1 MAHTMP
7 RPGIAHQPALDGLRA
22 VSVLVVLLFH
32 GEITGFSGGYLG
44 VSVFFTLS
52 GYLITS
58 LLIAERSGTGR
69 TGVGA
74 FYVRRAKRL
83 LPASVVCLTAIAIA
97 SATTDWFAGVSTLRR
112 DLLGALFQVANWVSL
127 GGSGSY
133 QQLFANA
140 AGQVSPV
147 EHYWSL
153 AIEEQFYWLWP
164 LAFVGLCRLAR
175 SHRARTWVVAG
186 VTIGFGIA
194 APVVASVWGADAA
207 YWATPARAAE
217 ILTGALAAFLLAG
230 RSSVRWWSWLAI
242 GAFAAL
248 GVAVVLFP
256 AANGPAYSGA
266 LPLVGVASALLIVGL
281 QASGPLVT
289 VLSTPPLVWLGKISY
304 GVYLFHWPVFVVLD
318 ARRVDVS
325 TPALFALR
333 MAVTLVIAQLSFVVV
348 ERPIRTGI
356 SWRPPTIGLSAAAA
370 CVAAAVATFALV
382 PGGDADYW
390 RAPDAVNAAGI
401 EPVGSVELA
410 PLVPVDDP
418 STTPSTASASSVPP
432 STAPSVISGSDTTT
446 AATSL
451 ATTTSTSSTLA
462 PLPTLS
468 RPMRVLVAGD
478 STAEATGFGLA
489 QWASENPDLAQVS
502 LLAEKGCGFV
512 RGGQQLVNDWV
523 DVPDRC
529 ERWRAD
535 SLPSTVSELQP
546 DVVMLLTTSWDVLDH
561 RWDGGEAQTPLDADF
576 AARIDADFRAITGAL
591 LTAGASQVV
600 WVREPIPNVFWW
612 SSGQSQEDPARHQ
625 VLYDTMDRIAADM
638 DGSVT
643 VIDLPTWI
651 QQHDLALDHD
661 ARPDGVHWS
670 TDAAALIAR
679 EFLGEQLVRAAL
691 TTANP

>member
-1 MAHTMP
+1 MP

-58 LLIAERSGTGR
+58 LLIAERTGTGR

-153 AIEEQFYWLWP
+153 AIEEQFYWIWP
-164 LAFVGLCRLAR
+164 LAFVALCRLAR
-175 SHRARTWVVAG
+175 SHRARTWAVAG

-194 APVVASVWGADAA
+194 APVIAAVWGADAA

-217 ILTGALAAFLLAG
+217 ILTGALAAFLLTG
-230 RSSVRWWSWLAI
+230 RSPARWWSWLAL
-242 GAFAAL
+242 GSFAAL
-248 GVAVVLFP
+248 GAAVLLFP
-256 AANGPAYSGA
+256 AAHGPAYSGA
-266 LPLVGVASALLIVGL
+266 LPLVGVTSALLIVGL

-304 GVYLFHWPVFVVLD
+304 GVYLFHWPVFVMLD

-333 MAVTLVIAQLSFVVV
+333 MAVTLVIAQLSFTVI
-348 ERPIRTGI
+348 ERPIRTGV

-370 CVAAAVATFALV
+370 CVGAAVATFALV

-390 RAPDAVNAAGI
+390 RAPNAVDAAGI
-401 EPVGSVELA
+401 DPVGSVELA
-410 PLVPVDDP
+410 PLVPVHDE
-418 STTPSTASASSVPP
+418 STTQSTSPAPPVPRT
-432 STAPSVISGSDTTT
+432 TAPSVTPGSGADTAIPGT
-446 AATSL
+446 L
-451 ATTTSTSSTLA
+451 DTTTSTSSTLA

-468 RPMRVLVAGD
+468 RPMRVVVAGD

-489 QWASENPDLAQVS
+489 QWATEHPELAQVS

-512 RGGQQLVNDWV
+512 RGGEQLVNDWV
-523 DVPDRC
+523 DVPERCDR
-529 ERWRAD
+529 WLTD
-535 SLPSTVSELQP
+535 HLPASVGELQP

-561 RWDGGEAQTPLDADF
+561 RWDGGDPQTPFDANF
-576 AARIDADFRAITGAL
+576 AARIDGDFRALTNTLLDSGA
-591 LTAGASQVV
+591 GQVV
-600 WVREPIPNVFWW
+600 WVREPVPNVFWW

-638 DGSVT
+638 SGRVT

-651 QQHDLALDHD
+651 DQHGLTLDHD

-691 TTANP
+691 STAAP

>member
-1 MAHTMP
+1 MS

-58 LLIAERSGTGR
+58 LLIAERNGTGR

-83 LPASVVCLTAIAIA
+83 LPASVLCLTAIAIA

-127 GGSGSY
+127 TGSGSY

-164 LAFVGLCRLAR
+164 LAFVGLCRVAR
-175 SHRARTWVVAG
+175 SHRGRTWIVGVVTLGLGLAAP
-186 VTIGFGIA
+186 IIA
-194 APVVASVWGADAA
+194 AVWGADAA

-217 ILTGALAAFLLAG
+217 ILTGALVAFLLTSRTIDA
-230 RSSVRWWSWLAI
+230 RWSWLAV
-242 GAFAAL
+242 ASFAAL
-248 GVAVVLFP
+248 ALAVVLFP
-256 AANGPAYSGA
+256 AAHGPAYSGA
-266 LPLVGVASALLIVGL
+266 MPLVGVVSALLVVGL
-281 QASGPLVT
+281 QATGPLRSA
-289 VLSTPPLVWLGKISY
+289 LSTAPLVWLGKISY

-318 ARRVDVS
+318 DRRVDLS

-333 MAVTLVIAQLSFVVV
+333 MAVTLAIAQVSYVIV
-348 ERPIRTGI
+348 EQPIRTGV
-356 SWRPPTIGLSAAAA
+356 SWRPPAIGLSAAAV
-370 CVAAAVATFALV
+370 CVAAAVATLALV

-390 RAPDAVNAAGI
+390 RTSAAVDAAGI
-401 EPVGSVELA
+401 EPTGAVELA
-410 PLVPVDDP
+410 PLAPVSSP
-418 STTPSTASASSVPP
+418 NASTTTVPTTAAPVVSTTVPGSSVP
-432 STAPSVISGSDTTT
+432 SVSVVFTTT
-446 AATSL
+446 T
-451 ATTTSTSSTLA
+451 TTTSTGTSTLA
-462 PLPTLS
+462 TLPALS

-478 STAEATGFGLA
+478 STAEATGSGLA
-489 QWASENPDLAQVS
+489 QWATERPDLAQVS
-502 LLAEKGCGFV
+502 LRAEKGCGFV
-512 RGGQQLVNDWV
+512 RGGQQLVNDWEA
-523 DVPDRC
+523 VPDRC
-529 ERWRAD
+529 ERWATRE
-535 SLPSTVSELQP
+535 LPAAVTELQP

-561 RWDGGEAQTPLDADF
+561 RWDGGDGQTPFDDEF
-576 AARIDADFRAITGAL
+576 AARIDTDFTALTGAL
-591 LTAGASQVV
+591 LDAGASQVV
-600 WVREPIPNVFWW
+600 WVREPVPNVFWW

-625 VLYDTMDRIAADM
+625 VLYDTMDRVATTFV
-638 DGSVT
+638 GRVT
-643 VIDLPTWI
+643 VVDLPTWI
-651 QQHDLALDHD
+651 EQHDLSLDHD

-670 TDAAALIAR
+670 PDTAARIAR
-679 EFLGEQLVRAAL
+679 EFLGEQLIRAAL
-691 TTANP
+691 STPAP